1 MIPSIGPTN
10 LSMTQSPTG
19 LKFDEN
25 AEPAASAKKICQLAL
40 KISRA
45 VVVLR

>member
-1 MIPSIGPTN
+1 MPIANTR
-10 LSMTQSPTG
+10 TG

>member
-1 MIPSIGPTN
+1 MIPSIGLMNPPLTH
-10 LSMTQSPTG
+10 SPTG